1 LPNMSTAVLYGIY
14 IVLFLAF
21 VVGGFAI
28 LPDAT
33 AHPVPPGLRDGITY
47 VYSIFAAFDFILP
60 IRTVLDLFLLT
71 ISFDIAVWAWS
82 FVRWVISIV
91 RGSKA

>member
-1 LPNMSTAVLYGIY
+1 MTNAALYAIY
-14 IVLFLAF
+14 IVLFFAF
-21 VVGGFAI
+21 VIGGFAI

-33 AHPVPPGLRDGITY
+33 DHPVPSGFVDGITY
-47 VYSIFAAFDFILP
+47 LYSIFASFDFILP
-60 IRTVLDLFLLT
+60 VRTILDLFLLT

-82 FVRWVISIV
+82 FIRWVIGIV